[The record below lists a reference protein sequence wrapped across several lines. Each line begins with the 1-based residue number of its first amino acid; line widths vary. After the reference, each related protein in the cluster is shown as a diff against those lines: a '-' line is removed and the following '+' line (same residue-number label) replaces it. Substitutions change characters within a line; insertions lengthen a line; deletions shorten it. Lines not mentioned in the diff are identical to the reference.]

1 MNIFYKLVLVLILLP
16 STISYSQN
24 ISPSI
29 RIIDKDNAHLLPR
42 SDSEDQKEII
52 NFNKNYK
59 GKQLSFQGIIN
70 QSQGLSLGSYYVHG
84 CETILHGL
92 KKGSMAIVSGNLV
105 SRESGGSGGEP
116 IELEKCYINSNNI
129 LASKKSTSESLV
141 ENNETINNNAKVEI
155 SAFNLKGFH
164 LNMSRNDVKKLIPNA
179 KFEAVNTIDGKE
191 FSGYQCGVIVR
202 QSPSACNFTYAGEE
216 ITAISVVFWGEK
228 PTEIQLYFGEYR
240 PGAHKPN
247 VINLER
253 EMRTALDTKYPK
265 ESNSAGPGGRIG
277 SRWKSGNE
285 YILTEFVRDKNFYSN
300 SISLADLKY
309 RAQMQSKLHEYNE
322 QKNKIDKSKND
333 NKKLS
338 DM

>member
-1 MNIFYKLVLVLILLP
+1 MKINLINKFCKLLSIIIAL
-16 STISYSQN
+16 STTISYSQN
-24 ISPSI
+24 KLSSVSI
-29 RIIDKDNAHLLPR
+29 INKDNAHFIPR
-42 SDSEDQKEII
+42 SDSEDQKEMM
-52 NFNKNYK
+52 NFKNNFK
-59 GKQLSFQGIIN
+59 GKLMSFQGVIN
-70 QSQGLSLGSYYVHG
+70 QSGGLSLGSYYVYG
-84 CETILHGL
+84 CDTILLGL
-92 KKGSMAIVSGNLV
+92 KQGSIVTVFGNLI
-105 SRESGGSGGEP
+105 SREIGGSGGEP
-116 IELEKCYINSNNI
+116 IELEKCNINSNDI
-129 LASKKSTSESLV
+129 LANKKSTSEYHV
-141 ENNETINNNAKVEI
+141 ENNNKIET
-155 SAFNLKGFH
+155 STFNLKGFH
-164 LNMSRNDVKKLIPNA
+164 LNMSRNDVKKLMPNA

-202 QSPSACNFTYAGEE
+202 PSPTACNFTYAGEE

-253 EMRTALDTKYPK
+253 EMRAALDTKYPK
-265 ESNSAGPGGRIG
+265 ESNSTGPGGNIG

-322 QKNKIDKSKND
+322 QKKKIDKSKND